1 MPDLRVGVLG
11 ALEVH
16 VDGHRREVA
25 PGRQR
30 AVLACLLVHAGHP
43 VSPEALIEAAWRD
56 DLPQDPPKALRTV
69 LSRLRTVVGHDAI
82 AWAPGGYRLATGAT
96 DAEEFAELV
105 ERARS
110 VEPTRARDLLD
121 RALALWRGPALG
133 EYADASWATAFAQQL
148 EQSRMDAVEAHASVL
163 IQCNEPAAAV
173 AGLRGLLAEQPFREH
188 AVELLVTAL
197 YHAGRQAEALER
209 LAQHRAVLGA
219 ELGLEPS
226 PSLMALQGQILGHEL
241 AAPRRDTGL
250 PHWLDTSTAFIGR
263 EDEMADLV
271 SAVLANQVTVVTG
284 PGGVGKSRLVAQG
297 LPAVHGRLGLPT
309 AVIELAT
316 TQPGGAVNALAAA
329 LGLRGENATGTDS
342 LVEFLSAVP
351 HLLVLDN
358 CEHLHPELGRL
369 VSTITRRCRD
379 VRVLATSRRRLGVST
394 ELVLPL
400 EPLRLPDPS
409 ATIGSQGAAAAMRLF
424 GDRVRRLRPGF
435 ALTTDNTTEV
445 AELCRRCD
453 GLPLA
458 LELAASRTATAG
470 VTDVLEVLSAALTG
484 QQPGSLGAV
493 VAWSHRLLA
502 PEQRELLEALSVVA
516 GDFDAETVRGLAGH
530 LPSWHGD
537 VITALAE
544 LVESSL
550 VAHHHSGG
558 DARFRLLEMVRV
570 FAADRLERSGG
581 GHAAREAHAA
591 WVLDTVTAIRADW
604 PQVDGAATSA
614 RLSALSQE
622 VVRALDWALGAGRL
636 TLAGDISHAVV
647 RCLHWTPG
655 LQLRDLIIE
664 VGERATAQPGPEV
677 AGAVAA
683 AAFSIGERGD
693 PSRAR
698 EWGAAALAMS
708 PDPESAATAQ
718 LSLAVAAMYAGDL
731 TDSARWFEALAMSPD
746 PALTGEA
753 NASLAL
759 ICCYCDDLVAAQEH
773 TEIALAASASGS
785 DASHAFA
792 RYAAGEVE
800 ARTDPSRG
808 AILLAEASAEAD
820 RVDAEQVARVS
831 RVALFALLVRGSR
844 HEEAVPLGLRV
855 LTDLRRLGAWTQVWT
870 MLRMLAELLTETARW
885 SDAAF
890 FLGAAQ
896 GAASAPPPVGQDI
909 ERYAEVQ
916 LTLSRHLGDR
926 VLEQIQALAAT
937 TPRSQV
943 LSRAECVLTD
953 EMRRSARP
961 RSSAGKD

>member
-30 AVLACLLVHAGHP
+30 AVLACLVVHAGRP

-56 DLPQDPPKALRTV
+56 HLPQDPRKALRTV
-69 LSRLRTVVGHDAI
+69 LSRLRTVVGQDAI
-82 AWAPGGYRLATGAT
+82 AMGPGGYRLTTATT
-96 DAEEFAELV
+96 DAEEFTELV

-110 VEPTRARDLLD
+110 VEPERARESLGA
-121 RALALWRGPALG
+121 ALALWRGPAFG
-133 EYADASWATAFAQQL
+133 EHADAGFATALAQQL
-148 EQSRMDAVEAHASVL
+148 EQLRMDAIEAHAATL
-163 IQCNEPAAAV
+163 IEVDEPAAAV
-173 AGLRGLLAEQPFREH
+173 PGLRELLAEQPFREH

-197 YHAGRQAEALER
+197 YHAGRQAEALEL
-209 LAQHRAVLGA
+209 LARHRAALGA

-226 PSLMALQGQILGHEL
+226 PSLVGLQAQILGHEL
-241 AAPRRDTGL
+241 AAPRRSTGP

-263 EDEMADLV
+263 EDEVTDLV

-284 PGGVGKSRLVAQG
+284 PGGVGKSRLVAQV
-297 LPAVHGRLGLPT
+297 LPAVHGRLGRPT

-316 TQPGGAVNALAAA
+316 IRPGGAARALAAS
-329 LGLRGENATGTDS
+329 LGLRGETASGTEA
-342 LVEFLSAVP
+342 LVEFLTAVP

-358 CEHLHPELGRL
+358 CEHLLDELGPL
-369 VSTITRRCRD
+369 LTTIARRCRD
-379 VRVLATSRRRLGVST
+379 VRVLATSRRRLGVGT
-394 ELVLPL
+394 ERLLPL
-400 EPLRLPDPS
+400 EPLQLPDPAATAGGQGS
-409 ATIGSQGAAAAMRLF
+409 AASMRLF

-435 ALTTDNTTEV
+435 ALTPDNTREV

-458 LELAASRTATAG
+458 LELAASRTATCG
-470 VTDVLEVLSAALTG
+470 VTDVLELLPTTLTG
-484 QQPGSLGAV
+484 QEPGSLGAV
-493 VAWSHRLLA
+493 VAWSYRLLA
-502 PEQRELLEALSVVA
+502 PEQRHLLEVLSVLA
-516 GDFDAETVRGLAGH
+516 GDFSTEAVRGLAGH

-537 VITALAE
+537 ATTALAE

-550 VAHHHSGG
+550 VAHHDSGG

-581 GHAAREAHAA
+581 GAEARAAHAA
-591 WVLDTVTAIRADW
+591 WVHDTVTAIRADW
-604 PQVDGAATSA
+604 PRADGATTSA

-622 VVRALDWALGAGRL
+622 IVQALGWALGDGRPA
-636 TLAGDISHAVV
+636 LAGDIAHAVV

-655 LQLRDLIIE
+655 LELRDLIID
-664 VGERATAQPGPEV
+664 VGERAAAAPGPEV

-693 PSRAR
+693 PARAR
-698 EWGAAALAMS
+698 ELGAAALAMS
-708 PDPESAATAQ
+708 QDPDSTATGQ
-718 LSLAVAAMYAGDL
+718 MSLAVAAMYAGDL
-731 TDSARWFEALAMSPD
+731 TESARWFEALAAD
-746 PALTGEA
+746 PSLTGEA
-753 NASLAL
+753 NTSLAL
-759 ICCYCDDLVAAQEH
+759 ICCYRDDLVAAREH
-773 TEIALAASASGS
+773 AEIALAAGASGS

-808 AILLAEASAEAD
+808 AILLSEASAEAD
-820 RVDAEQVARVS
+820 RVGAEQVGRVS
-831 RVALFALLVRGSR
+831 RVALFALLVRGGR
-844 HEEAVPLGLRV
+844 HEEAVALGLRV

-870 MLRMLAELLTETARW
+870 MLRMLAELLAETGRW

-896 GAASAPPPVGQDI
+896 GSASAPPPVGQDI

-916 LTLSRHLGDR
+916 VTLSQHLGAR
-926 VLEQIQALAAT
+926 ALEQIQDLAAA

-943 LSRAECVLTD
+943 LSRAERCLTD
-953 EMRRSARP
+953 EMDRPARTRSGV
-961 RSSAGKD
+961 GKD